1 MNFSKSVSII
11 IPNFNGIDLLRQYLP
26 HTLAAIKNSGSPYE
40 IIVVDDFSTD
50 GSIEFLKNNYPEIIL
65 INNSQQKG
73 IALNYNQGIDI
84 AKYEL
89 ILLLSSDVKLSP
101 DYFASQWKYFLS
113 WDTFGVMGRITDIES
128 NHIHDAARLP
138 KWYGYNLKTS
148 SLYYPESK
156 QDRLYTLNLSGTNS
170 LINAKKLKEIG
181 GFNELFST
189 FDYSILELSLRAWQ
203 LKWLCF
209 YEHEAICQ
217 QNNITQNDLLTKPKK
232 SFFKDQFLMH
242 AIHLNNWELMAWYFQ
257 IIFTEVVPKLL
268 SGKWWIWDSF
278 MSLIKNRNL
287 IKESKKSFKI
297 LMADEES
304 DVTLN
309 VVVKKIRSSMNS
321 KKGIEHYRYKPIY
334 A

>member
-1 MNFSKSVSII
+1 M
-11 IPNFNGIDLLRQYLP
+11 
-26 HTLAAIKNSGSPYE
+26 
-40 IIVVDDFSTD
+40 
-50 GSIEFLKNNYPEIIL
+50 
-65 INNSQQKG
+65 
-73 IALNYNQGIDI
+73 
-84 AKYEL
+84 
-89 ILLLSSDVKLSP
+89 
-101 DYFASQWKYFLS
+101 S

-148 SLYYPESK
+148 SLYYPESN

-232 SFFKDQFLMH
+232 SFLKKKEPPE
-242 AIHLNNWELMAWYFQ
+242 ISP
-257 IIFTEVVPKLL
+257 I
-268 SGKWWIWDSF
+268 
-278 MSLIKNRNL
+278 IKNKRKLTEN
-287 IKESKKSFKI
+287 IFDEPRKIEKK
-297 LMADEES
+297 
-304 DVTLN
+304 
-309 VVVKKIRSSMNS
+309 KKIEDIPLVPPSI
-321 KKGIEHYRYKPIY
+321 KKGNQYIFFSFIY
-334 A
+334 QL